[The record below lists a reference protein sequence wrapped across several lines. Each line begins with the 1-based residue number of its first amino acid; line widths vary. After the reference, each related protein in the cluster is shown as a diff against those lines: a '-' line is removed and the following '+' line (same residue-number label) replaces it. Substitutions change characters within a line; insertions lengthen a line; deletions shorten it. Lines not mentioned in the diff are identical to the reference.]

1 MLKKFN
7 ISKFKNNKPP
17 SDNSIRT
24 KNEIKELKKIPIRE
38 SFVKEMDNG
47 EKNFTKV
54 VGKDP
59 LIGKLIKQSHPLV
72 MKLKNHFNRPRPA
85 VLAKKLGIKLDD
97 IKLKSMNSP
106 AYPSGHA
113 TQATLLS
120 LVLSD
125 KYPDKK
131 EKLNKLAR
139 NIIHSRR
146 VAHTHY
152 LSDNIAGEKLG
163 KEMYNHIKNN
173 KNGNEKS
180 S

>member
-38 SFVKEMDNG
+38 GFVKEMDNG

-59 LIGKLIKQSHPLV
+59 LIGKLIKQSHPFI

-85 VLAKKLGIKLDD
+85 VLAKKLGMELDD
-97 IKLKSMNSP
+97 IKLKSMDSP

-152 LSDNIAGEKLG
+152 LSDNTAGEKLG
-163 KEMYNHIKNN
+163 KQMYKHIKNN

>member
-1 MLKKFN
+1 VLKNFD
-7 ISKFKNNKPP
+7 IGPFKKIKPP
-17 SDNSIRT
+17 SDNGHTTRVEL
-24 KNEIKELKKIPIRE
+24 NELKKIPIRE
-38 SFVKEMDNG
+38 SFVKDMDDG

-59 LIGKLIKQSHPLV
+59 IIGKLISQSDPFI

-85 VLAKKLGIKLDD
+85 VLAKKLGIELDD
-97 IKLKSMNSP
+97 IKLKSMDSP
-106 AYPSGHA
+106 AYPSGH
-113 TQATLLS
+113 
-120 LVLSD
+120 
-125 KYPDKK
+125 
-131 EKLNKLAR
+131 AR

-163 KEMYNHIKNN
+163 KQMYNYIKNN